1 MERIPEIWPQTREE
15 NDRDGGGT
23 GYLQHEFTDVL
34 LRAVKWQLM
43 KEKERET
50 WGHHP
55 KLIYAA

>member
-1 MERIPEIWPQTREE
+1 MKKRRDRDGENTGDLTTNRGK

-50 WGHHP
+50 
-55 KLIYAA
+55 